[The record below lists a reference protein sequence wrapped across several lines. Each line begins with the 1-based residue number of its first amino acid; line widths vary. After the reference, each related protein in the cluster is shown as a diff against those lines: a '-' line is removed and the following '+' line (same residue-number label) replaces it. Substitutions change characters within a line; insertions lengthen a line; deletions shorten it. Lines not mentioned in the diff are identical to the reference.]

1 MSWVIFLS
9 GQKTLIVSTRW
20 IFESWSA
27 PYELLFS
34 YSLIFQYFLYIC
46 AYIELLTVAKF
57 APQVYLHFQRKSTIG
72 WSITA
77 VFFDLVGGIS
87 SILQMIV
94 ISYNENDWSSFIG
107 NPTKFGAGLLSILF
121 DIVFILQHY
130 VFYRQK
136 MVTLV

>member
-1 MSWVIFLS
+1 M
-9 GQKTLIVSTRW
+9 
-20 IFESWSA
+20 
-27 PYELLFS
+27 
-34 YSLIFQYFLYIC
+34 
-46 AYIELLTVAKF
+46 AKF
-57 APQVYLHFQRKSTIG
+57 APQVYFHFQRKSTIG
-72 WSITA
+72 WSITT
-77 VFFDLVGGIS
+77 VFFDLIGGIS

-130 VFYRQK
+130 VFYSQKALSK

>member
-1 MSWVIFLS
+1 M
-9 GQKTLIVSTRW
+9 
-20 IFESWSA
+20 
-27 PYELLFS
+27 
-34 YSLIFQYFLYIC
+34 
-46 AYIELLTVAKF
+46 AKF

-77 VFFDLVGGIS
+77 VFFDLIGGIS

-136 MVTLV
+136 APSKIVTVKSRVQARLV